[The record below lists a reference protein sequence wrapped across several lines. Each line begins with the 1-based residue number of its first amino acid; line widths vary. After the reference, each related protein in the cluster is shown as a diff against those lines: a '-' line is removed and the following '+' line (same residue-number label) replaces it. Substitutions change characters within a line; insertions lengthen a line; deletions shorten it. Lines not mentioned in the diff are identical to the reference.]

1 MEKHTSVVIVSY
13 NTGAS
18 LWICIYRTLQLD
30 GVKEV
35 ILVNNGNEAAVELR
49 LRQLEQ
55 DNPRFSLITGQGN
68 IGFAKGCNLGAAK
81 ATGQYLLFLNPES
94 VVMDRDAA
102 TRLAELFRT
111 DAQPPVGLVG
121 AVLRNEDY
129 TEQRGSRRNV
139 MTPAAALIEGTG
151 LYKLRGLP
159 LPVIHLDH
167 TDLPEN
173 PFPIGAVSGACMMM
187 ERERFQQIG
196 GFDEEYFLHVED
208 MDLCLRIYKAGG
220 SVWISPNVDVLNH
233 RDRNQIQ
240 ALFVE
245 RMKTKGY
252 NRYFSLHYHASPISR
267 ILAQI
272 AVELRLGGKILR
284 SLADELRTYPTL
296 TEAPGMRRVQAIVR
310 GMNEVRGADEFKGNG
325 RTIFVTGSSSTV
337 GLFTIGR
344 LLADGYRVVALIHK
358 NRIGFFHPNL
368 AWVEGDFEQPQAL
381 AESLQ
386 RFRIDGIIHCAP
398 IWLGAPLLPMLSG
411 IGAKKVIALSSTSLL
426 TKKENGS
433 KAEKKV
439 VEKLEAGEQAMRE
452 QAASLGMALTILRPT
467 MIYGA
472 GLDNNVAR
480 IARQFDDKGSFT
492 VQKPARGLRAPIH
505 ADDLALV
512 AINAFNTPAADGQI
526 YHVQGGEHVPYYT
539 MVERIGQAL
548 GKPFRIKSFPHLASI
563 CAAFHRVLPSKIPH
577 PSLALRMQINQL
589 FPDAR
594 VQSDLGV
601 HPRPFLS
608 GGIIDLGRC
617 SESICRQLLNI
628 YVENAV
634 FFTSSAPKAPQS
646 QAENP
651 QP

>member
-18 LWICIYRTLQLD
+18 LWICVYRTLQLD

-55 DNPRFSLITGQGN
+55 DNPRFTLVTGQGN
-68 IGFAKGCNLGAAK
+68 VGFSKGCNLGASQ
-81 ATGQYLLFLNPES
+81 ATGDYILFLNPDA
-94 VVMDRDAA
+94 VMMDRDAPA
-102 TRLAELFRT
+102 KLAELFRLDT
-111 DAQPPVGLVG
+111 QPPIGLVG
-121 AVLRNEDY
+121 AILRNDDGS
-129 TEQRGSRRNV
+129 EQRSSRRNII
-139 MTPAAALIEGTG
+139 TPVNALIEGSG
-151 LYKLRGLP
+151 LAKLRGLP
-159 LPVIHLDH
+159 LPVINLDH
-167 TDLPEN
+167 TPLPDN
-173 PFPIGAVSGACMMM
+173 PIPIGAVSGACMMM

-208 MDLCLRIYKAGG
+208 MDMCLRVYKAGG
-220 SVWISPNVDVLNH
+220 SVWVTPNVDVLH
-233 RDRNQIQ
+233 YRSTSQVQ

-245 RMKTKGY
+245 RMKTKGFH
-252 NRYFSLHYHASPISR
+252 RYFGLHYHLSPITR

-284 SLADELRTYPTL
+284 SLADEMRKYPTL
-296 TEAPGMRRVQAIVR
+296 TEAAGIRRVQAIVR
-310 GMNEVRGADEFKGNG
+310 GMNEVRGTEEFKGNG
-325 RTIFVTGSSSTV
+325 RTILVTGSSSTV

-358 NRIGFFHPNL
+358 TKIGFFHPNL
-368 AWVEGDFEQPQAL
+368 AWVQGDFEKPQEL
-381 AESLQ
+381 AENLQ
-386 RFRIDGIIHCAP
+386 RFRLDGVIHCAP
-398 IWLGAPLLPMLSG
+398 IWMGAPLLPMLSG

-426 TKKENGS
+426 TKKEQSS

-452 QAASLGMALTILRPT
+452 QAASLGLALTILRPT
-467 MIYGA
+467 MVYGA

-480 IARQFDDKGSFT
+480 VAREFDEKGKFYLE
-492 VQKPARGLRAPIH
+492 KPAKGLRAPVH

-512 AINAFNTPAADGQI
+512 AINAFNTPAADGQT
-526 YHVQGGEHVPYYT
+526 YSVQGGENVSYLA
-539 MVERIGQAL
+539 MVDRIGKAL
-548 GKPFRIKSFPHLASI
+548 GKPYRIKSIPQLASL
-563 CAAFHRVLPSKIPH
+563 CAAFHPLFPKKVPH
-577 PSLALRMQINQL
+577 PSLALRMQQNQI
-589 FPDAR
+589 FPDPR
-594 VQSDLGV
+594 IQEQLGV
-601 HPRPFLS
+601 TLRPFLS

-634 FFTSSAPKAPQS
+634 FFNGTLKAAPQTP
-646 QAENP
+646 ENL
-651 QP
+651 QS